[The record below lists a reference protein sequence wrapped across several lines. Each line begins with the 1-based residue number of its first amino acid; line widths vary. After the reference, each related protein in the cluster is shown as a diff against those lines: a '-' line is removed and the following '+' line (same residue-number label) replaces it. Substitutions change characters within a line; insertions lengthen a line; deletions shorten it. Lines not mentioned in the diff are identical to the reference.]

1 MRKLSMILVISLVL
15 VVGLWGYSRSEV
27 RPTVDQN
34 IDLST
39 GSTEDHPWGGDQ
51 GSGGGTNPSG
61 GGLTRPKPHLQ
72 VYTGNAI
79 VDMVMNRFVLR
90 SVRMQKLLFSIP
102 DKNVTIT
109 PGTGS
114 STPTGT
120 NTGNGAN

>member
-1 MRKLSMILVISLVL
+1 MRKMSMILVISLVL
-15 VVGLWGYSRSEV
+15 VIGLWGYSRSEV
-27 RPTVDQN
+27 RPSVDHN
-34 IDLST
+34 IDLSA
-39 GSTEDHPWGGDQ
+39 GSTDDHPWGGDQ
-51 GSGGGTNPSG
+51 GSGGGINIG
-61 GGLTRPKPHLQ
+61 GSATRPKPHLQ
-72 VYTGNAI
+72 VYTGNAV